1 TVTLTSSLQNIPK
14 QLLSV
19 AMVTHR
25 GRSRGKVVLSRGP
38 KHKPAKVS
46 KTPQRAWKDSQ
57 RRTAVTR
64 PNGKKLPHRVPAKKE
79 EQDHSDSDTYE
90 DEVAKPE
97 RKVIRKSP
105 RLKDLSGYRRTGV
118 RRSTRRTRQTNR
130 YQASNMFDGISN
142 TQGGLN
148 GSDNLK
154 KNQLITNNKDRMLEL
169 RHPLESVETET
180 CKRRKKRRNEKIYS
194 KAQKKKTPVPLQ
206 RDLSDT
212 EDVNGDTADVDSG
225 LGTTADEDN
234 NCSVNQDFNTRLG
247 QGSSLYQGPSSEFL
261 KGTFQI
267 NPSGTNTTCR
277 RVF

>member
-1 TVTLTSSLQNIPK
+1 
-14 QLLSV
+14 
-19 AMVTHR
+19 MVTHR
-25 GRSRGKVVLSRGP
+25 GRTRGKVVLSRGP

-64 PNGKKLPHRVPAKKE
+64 C
-79 EQDHSDSDTYE
+79 
-90 DEVAKPE
+90 
-97 RKVIRKSP
+97 
-105 RLKDLSGYRRTGV
+105 RRTGV
-118 RRSTRRTRQTNR
+118 RRSTRRTRQTSR

-142 TQGGLN
+142 TVYGRAPLVLSARCEGGAPSCTLT
-148 GSDNLK
+148 S
-154 KNQLITNNKDRMLEL
+154 
-169 RHPLESVETET
+169 
-180 CKRRKKRRNEKIYS
+180 
-194 KAQKKKTPVPLQ
+194 
-206 RDLSDT
+206 LSAPSSWGG
-212 EDVNGDTADVDSG
+212 GDTADVDSG

-277 RVF
+277 RVFR